1 MLAAYR
7 HDDWPTAD
15 LAAFSRHLAAC
26 ADCRRAEVDYR
37 RTGELIRHLPS
48 ITPPPEFREA
58 VFAAIR
64 AEELRLAPE
73 VARLSRAAT
82 NPELPV
88 IRLAPRPPRP
98 TRVRLAPRVALV
110 AAVLLLSFVTA
121 KLLPALDPSTL
132 DRAATRLAGGPEPTV
147 ARYPLDARYS
157 AVTGAMATDAWLVY
171 SAADASRG
179 AMLFARDRHSGRVA
193 QLLATPSHDPL
204 AVRAVTD
211 HWAIWSV
218 GGGMSSARWSLRAA
232 ALTASGAGASYTLVD
247 GAAHGADTPVTFG
260 GVWAEGD
267 TALIAGATAAG
278 RGVLLRVDLADPA
291 GHAPVARV
299 IARSSAPGHLFADPS
314 AVGSAAYWADVW
326 YDRANGLHSAVWRDD
341 DAGQQAEVSQDE
353 TSFHPQVAGTAL
365 VWVEVSRRALANVA
379 AGTDHSPDG
388 DELLMGRLNG
398 ALEARDLISGQQW
411 DVSPRADVAGVQ
423 AQGNLLV
430 WHSDAHAHA
439 YDLAARRSLPVD
451 GQLGAALI
459 AGCSTTSVVWMPG
472 DATTLDVYDA
482 AA

>member
-7 HDDWPTAD
+7 RDDWPTAD
-15 LAAFSRHLAAC
+15 LAAFSRHLASC

-37 RTGELIRHLPS
+37 RTGEMIRHLPS

-64 AEELRLAPE
+64 AEERRLAPE

-98 TRVRLAPRVALV
+98 ARARLAPRLALV
-110 AAVLLLSFVTA
+110 AAALLLSLVTA
-121 KLLPALDPSTL
+121 KLLPMLDPSTL
-132 DRAATRLAGGPEPTV
+132 DRAATRLASGPAPTV
-147 ARYPLDARYS
+147 ARYPIDARYS
-157 AVTGAMATDAWLVY
+157 VVTGAMATGAWLVY

-179 AMLFARDRHSGRVA
+179 AMLFARDRQSGRVA
-193 QLLATPSHDPL
+193 QLLSTPSHDTL

-211 HWAIWSV
+211 RWAIWSV
-218 GGGMSSARWSLRAA
+218 GGGMSSARWSLRAS
-232 ALTASGAGASYTLVD
+232 ALVGTGAGTILTLVD
-247 GAAHGADTPVTFG
+247 GAARGADTPVTLG

-267 TALIAGATAAG
+267 TALVAGATAAG
-278 RGVLLRVDLADPA
+278 RGVLLRVDLAGGRPA
-291 GHAPVARV
+291 AHV
-299 IARSSAPGHLFADPS
+299 IARSSAPGHLFTDPS
-314 AVGSAAYWADVW
+314 ATGSAAYWADVW
-326 YDRANGLHSAVWRDD
+326 YDHTSGLHSAIWSDD
-341 DAGQQAEVSQDE
+341 DAGQRAEVSQDE
-353 TSFHPQVAGTAL
+353 TSFHPQIAGTAL
-365 VWVEVSRRALANVA
+365 VWVDVSQRALANMA
-379 AGTDHSPDG
+379 SGSDHSPDG

-411 DVSPRADVAGVQ
+411 AVSTRADVDSVQ

-430 WHSDAHAHA
+430 WRSDAHAHA

-451 GQLGAALI
+451 KQLGTAAL
-459 AGCSTTSVVWMPG
+459 AGCSATSLVWMSS
-472 DATTLDVYDA
+472 DAATLDVYDA
-482 AA
+482 A

>member
-7 HDDWPTAD
+7 RDDWPTAD
-15 LAAFSRHLAAC
+15 LAAFSRHLASC

-37 RTGELIRHLPS
+37 RTGEMIRHLPS

-64 AEELRLAPE
+64 AEERRLAPE

-88 IRLAPRPPRP
+88 IRLTPRPARP
-98 TRVRLAPRVALV
+98 TRIRLAPRVALV
-110 AAVLLLSFVTA
+110 AAALLLSLVTA
-121 KLLPALDPSTL
+121 KVLPMLDPSML
-132 DRAATRLAGGPEPTV
+132 DRAATRLASGPAPTV
-147 ARYPLDARYS
+147 ARYPVDARYS
-157 AVTGAMATDAWLVY
+157 AVTAAMATSAWLVY

-179 AMLFARDRHSGRVA
+179 TMLFVRDRHSGRVA
-193 QLLATPSHDPL
+193 QLLAAPSRDAL

-211 HWAIWSV
+211 RWAIWSV

-232 ALTASGAGASYTLVD
+232 ALVGSGTGASVTLVD
-247 GAAHGADTPVTFG
+247 GAARGTDTPVTLG

-267 TALIAGATAAG
+267 TALVAGATAAG
-278 RGVLLRVDLADPA
+278 RGVLLRVDLAGGRPT
-291 GHAPVARV
+291 ARV
-299 IARSSAPGHLFADPS
+299 IARSSAPGHLFTDPS
-314 AVGSAAYWADVW
+314 AAGSAAYWADVW
-326 YDRANGLHSAVWRDD
+326 YDRASGLHSAVWRDD
-341 DAGQQAEVSQDE
+341 DAGQRAEVSQDE

-365 VWVEVSRRALANVA
+365 VWVDVSQRALANMA
-379 AGTDHSPDG
+379 SGSDHSPDG

-411 DVSPRADVAGVQ
+411 AVSARADVDSVQ

-430 WHSDAHAHA
+430 WRSDAHAHA

-451 GQLGAALI
+451 KQLGTAAL
-459 AGCSTTSVVWMPG
+459 AGCSATSLVWMSS
-472 DATTLDVYDA
+472 DAATLDVYDA
-482 AA
+482 A